1 MIIQFGGNLKFADC
15 IDSGNVIVIA
25 EIGINHE
32 GSLNIAQELIEAA
45 IKSGVDAIKFQ
56 YRNLKNTYALKNE
69 IGDEILSEEIFRNYL
84 SVNDILKLT
93 KFAQKCNIMVG
104 VVFLKLGMYWIL
116 GRTLKYSISLKSHLL
131 R

>member
-15 IDSGNVIVIA
+15 IDSGKVIVIA

-56 YRNLKNTYALKNE
+56 YRNLENTYALKNE
-69 IGDEILSEEIFRNYL
+69 IGDEILSEEISRNYL
-84 SVNDILKLT
+84 SVNDILKMT
-93 KFAQKCNIMVG
+93 EFAQNAKLWLVL
-104 VVFLKLGMYWIL
+104 VFLKWEMY
-116 GRTLKYSISLKSHLL
+116 
-131 R
+131 